1 MKIIG
6 LTGGIGSGKT
16 ILAKE
21 FSKNYIQV
29 YNSDER
35 AKFLMNNSKDL
46 KDSLIK
52 CFGSNTYVDDS
63 LNKTYLSSLIFNDRK
78 SLDLM
83 NSIVHPQV
91 EKDFMGWMKTKDEK
105 YVIYESAL
113 IFETGSYKRNDF
125 NILVTS
131 DLSVRINRIM
141 NRDKIDK
148 SLAML
153 KINNQWKDEKKIPL
167 ADYIFVN
174 STIDENIQTVK
185 KLVTYFNSIYK

>member
-78 SLDLM
+78 SLELM

-105 YVIYESAL
+105 YIIYESAL

>member
-78 SLDLM
+78 SLELM

-131 DLSVRINRIM
+131 DLSLRIKRIM

-153 KINNQWKDEKKIPL
+153 KINGMMKKKFLLQI
-167 ADYIFVN
+167 IFLLILPSMKIFKQLKN
-174 STIDENIQTVK
+174 
-185 KLVTYFNSIYK
+185 

>member
-63 LNKTYLSSLIFNDRK
+63 LNKAYLSSLIFNDRK
-78 SLDLM
+78 SLELM

-131 DLSVRINRIM
+131 DLSVRIKRIM

-174 STIDENIQTVK
+174 SSIDENIQTVK

>member
-78 SLDLM
+78 SLELM

-153 KINNQWKDEKKIPL
+153 KINNQWQDEKKIPL

>member
-78 SLDLM
+78 SLELM

-131 DLSVRINRIM
+131 NLSVRINRII

-153 KINNQWKDEKKIPL
+153 KINNQWRDEKKIPL

>member
-35 AKFLMNNSKDL
+35 AKFLMSNSKDL

-52 CFGSNTYVDDS
+52 YFGSNTYVDDS

-91 EKDFMGWMKTKDEK
+91 EKDFMGWMKNKNEK

-131 DLSVRINRIM
+131 DLSVRIKRIM

-153 KINNQWKDEKKIPL
+153 KIDNQWKDEKKIPL

-174 STIDENIQTVK
+174 STINKNIQTVK

>member
-35 AKFLMNNSKDL
+35 AKFLMNNSKYL

-63 LNKTYLSSLIFNDRK
+63 LNKTYLTSLIFNDRK

-131 DLSVRINRIM
+131 DISVRINRIM

>member
-78 SLDLM
+78 SLELM

-131 DLSVRINRIM
+131 DLSVRIKRIM

-153 KINNQWKDEKKIPL
+153 KIDNQWKDEKKIPL

>member
-78 SLDLM
+78 SLELM

-174 STIDENIQTVK
+174 SNIDENIQTVK

>member
-78 SLDLM
+78 SLELM

>member
-16 ILAKE
+16 VLAEE

-78 SLDLM
+78 SLELM

-131 DLSVRINRIM
+131 DLSIRIKRIM

-148 SLAML
+148 SLAIL

>member
-78 SLDLM
+78 SLELM

-153 KINNQWKDEKKIPL
+153 KIDNQWKDEKKIPL

>member
-52 CFGSNTYVDDS
+52 CFGSNTYVDNS

-78 SLDLM
+78 SLELM

-153 KINNQWKDEKKIPL
+153 KINNQWRDEKKIPL

>member
-63 LNKTYLSSLIFNDRK
+63 LNKAYLSSLIFNDRK
-78 SLDLM
+78 SLELM

-131 DLSVRINRIM
+131 NLSVRINRII

-153 KINNQWKDEKKIPL
+153 KINNQWRDEKKIPL

>member
-52 CFGSNTYVDDS
+52 CFGSNTYVADS

-78 SLDLM
+78 SLELM

>member
-78 SLDLM
+78 SLELM

-131 DLSVRINRIM
+131 DLSIRINRIM

>member
-78 SLDLM
+78 SLELM

-185 KLVTYFNSIYK
+185 KLVTYFNSTYK

>member
-21 FSKNYIQV
+21 FSKNYVQV

-35 AKFLMNNSKDL
+35 AKFLMSNSKDL

-52 CFGSNTYVDDS
+52 YFGSNTYVDDS

-91 EKDFMGWMKTKDEK
+91 EKDFMGWMKNKNEK

-131 DLSVRINRIM
+131 DLSVRIKRIM

-153 KINNQWKDEKKIPL
+153 KIDNQWKDEKKIPL

-174 STIDENIQTVK
+174 STIDKNIQTVK

>member
-63 LNKTYLSSLIFNDRK
+63 LNKTYLTSLIFNDRK

-131 DLSVRINRIM
+131 NISVRINRIM

-174 STIDENIQTVK
+174 STIDENIQKVK
-185 KLVTYFNSIYK
+185 KLVTFFNTIYK

>member
-52 CFGSNTYVDDS
+52 CFGFNTYVDDS

-131 DLSVRINRIM
+131 DLSVRIKRIM

-153 KINNQWKDEKKIPL
+153 KIDNQWKDEKKIPL

>member
-63 LNKTYLSSLIFNDRK
+63 LNKTYLTSLIFNDRK

-131 DLSVRINRIM
+131 DISVRINRIM

>member
-78 SLDLM
+78 SLELM

-131 DLSVRINRIM
+131 DLSVRIKRIM

-174 STIDENIQTVK
+174 SSIDENIQTVK

>member
-16 ILAKE
+16 VLAEE
-21 FSKNYIQV
+21 FSKYYIQV

-78 SLDLM
+78 SLELM

>member
-78 SLDLM
+78 LLELM

>member
-63 LNKTYLSSLIFNDRK
+63 LNKTYLSSLIFNDKK
-78 SLDLM
+78 SLELM

>member
-29 YNSDER
+29 YNPDER

-63 LNKTYLSSLIFNDRK
+63 LNKTYLTSLIFNDRK

-131 DLSVRINRIM
+131 DLSVRIKRIM

-174 STIDENIQTVK
+174 STIDENIQKVK
-185 KLVTYFNSIYK
+185 KLVTFFNTIYK

>member
-78 SLDLM
+78 SLELM

-148 SLAML
+148 SLAIL

>member
-46 KDSLIK
+46 KDSLIR

-78 SLDLM
+78 SLELM

>member
-78 SLDLM
+78 SLELM

-131 DLSVRINRIM
+131 DLSDRIKRIM

-148 SLAML
+148 SLTML

>member
-52 CFGSNTYVDDS
+52 CFGSNTYIDDS
-63 LNKTYLSSLIFNDRK
+63 LNKTYLSSLIFNDSK
-78 SLDLM
+78 SLELM
-83 NSIVHPQV
+83 NTIVHPQV

>member
-78 SLDLM
+78 SLELM
-83 NSIVHPQV
+83 NSIVHPHV

>member
-78 SLDLM
+78 SLELM

-131 DLSVRINRIM
+131 DLSIRIKRIM

>member
-52 CFGSNTYVDDS
+52 CFGSNTYVDNS

-78 SLDLM
+78 SLELM

>member
-78 SLDLM
+78 SLELM

-148 SLAML
+148 SSAML

>member
-52 CFGSNTYVDDS
+52 CFGSNTYIDDS

-78 SLDLM
+78 SLELM

>member
-78 SLDLM
+78 SLELM

-131 DLSVRINRIM
+131 DLSVRIKRIM

-148 SLAML
+148 SIAML

>member
-63 LNKTYLSSLIFNDRK
+63 INKTYLSSLIFNDRK
-78 SLDLM
+78 SLELM

>member
-35 AKFLMNNSKDL
+35 AKFLMNNSKNL

-78 SLDLM
+78 SLELM

>member
-52 CFGSNTYVDDS
+52 CFGSDTYVDDS